1 MQRRILAPL
10 CSVILICTGLSAATD
25 PQLCG
30 TQREAAQQAVQ
41 LHLTGQRSR
50 LLELAAN
57 GLMPQERPAGRDEG
71 NIAVLDGSD
80 GVFLQRNAFDLTGS
94 TLRLERQAGDGY
106 LMRVRPGNYRP
117 EDAAASDTLDLGD
130 DDAQQ
135 RSLPFEFPFYSGT
148 YKSMFVHSDGAI
160 SFFQPDVL
168 PAPRDVGRLHAGPAR
183 IAPLFADLDPSR
195 APGSVRVR
203 TTPDAVIVTW
213 LDVPEYSGLGTG
225 PRQTFQVRLERGGSI
240 EMTWVQVTVSASV
253 VGVTPGYL
261 SGELK
266 LASLAESNGL
276 AFSGTVA
283 EPFQFSTSVDIV
295 RVAQRFYETHADMYD
310 YLVMFNT
317 TGTPVAAGVI
327 ASATPVRN
335 LRQGIGDTL
344 RDIGWAFGSPLRL
357 QAFLNMGPAAQYPD
371 APLAP
376 VGSRGRI
383 TGDNTLTLLGHEAGH
398 LFLALASVRDPAN
411 PNRRPMLGAGLA
423 HWSFDFNSE
432 ASLLEGNRIQETS
445 GSGGTLFSTIAT
457 VEGYAPLDQ
466 YLMGFRAPEDV
477 PPTFLVDPAS
487 QPAAR
492 LPEVG
497 VRITGTRRDIDVSEI
512 INVEGPRI
520 PDHNIAQRRFSF
532 AFIILAAPGETATP
546 EQIAKVDL
554 YRRNFEEYFHQASGG
569 RAYADTRLRNS
580 LRLSAWP
587 ATGVV
592 AGETATASV
601 EVDRPVDRD
610 LVVGIHTTH
619 GHIEA
624 PHEVTIPSGQS
635 GVTFPVRGLS
645 VGVSDMVA
653 EARAGERAP
662 VFSRVQVFPSRSD
675 LKLIV
680 HYTDGPVVLRVA
692 AGTEVNVAN
701 VPIRVTAPGTLS
713 WVNGYNTE
721 FRTLPSGLMWMWW
734 TPPPGGGTLEAE
746 IEGLPGT
753 RVTIQAPAR

>member
-1 MQRRILAPL
+1 MQRRTLAPF
-10 CSVILICTGLSAATD
+10 CSVILTCAGLSAATD

-41 LHLTGQRSR
+41 LHWTRQETR
-50 LLELAAN
+50 LLEFAAN
-57 GLMPQERPAGRDEG
+57 GLIPQERSAARDEG
-71 NIAVLDGSD
+71 NIAILDGSD
-80 GVFLQRNAFDLTGS
+80 GIFLQRNAFDLTGS
-94 TLRLERQAGDGY
+94 TLRLERQPGGGY
-106 LMRVRPGNYRP
+106 RMLVRPGSYRP
-117 EDAAASDTLDLGD
+117 EDAAAGDALTLGD

-135 RSLPFEFPFYSGT
+135 RSLPFEFPFYTSA
-148 YKSMFVHSDGAI
+148 YKSMFVHSDGTI

-183 IAPLFADLDPSR
+183 IAPLFTDLDPSR

-203 TTPDAVIVTW
+203 MTQDAVVVTW
-213 LDVPEYSGLGTG
+213 LDVPEYSSIGTG
-225 PRQTFQVRLERGGSI
+225 PRQTFQVRLERGGAI
-240 EMTWVQVTVSASV
+240 EMTWVQVTASSSV

-266 LASLAESNGL
+266 LAPLADSNGL
-276 AFSGTVA
+276 AFSNTLA
-283 EPFQFSTSVDIV
+283 EPFQFATSIDIV
-295 RVAQRFYETHADMYD
+295 RVAQRFYNTHPDMYD

-317 TGTPVAAGVI
+317 TGTPVATGVI
-327 ASATPVRN
+327 ASSTPVRN
-335 LRQGIGDTL
+335 LRHGIGDTL

-357 QAFLNMGPAAQYPD
+357 QAFLNMGPATQYPD
-371 APLAP
+371 DPLAP

-398 LFLALASVRDPAN
+398 LFLAFASVRDPAN

-432 ASLLEGNRIQETS
+432 ASLLEGNRIQETA
-445 GSGGTLFSTIAT
+445 GSDGTLFLTTGT
-457 VEGYAPLDQ
+457 VEGYSPLDQ
-466 YLMGFRAPEDV
+466 YLMGFREPENV

-487 QPAAR
+487 QPATR

-497 VRITGTRRDIDVSEI
+497 VRITGTRRDIDVNEI
-512 INVEGPRI
+512 ISAEGRRI
-520 PDHNIAQRRFSF
+520 PDHSIAQRRFSF
-532 AFIILAAPGETATP
+532 AFIILTAPGETATP
-546 EQIAKVDL
+546 EQIAKVDRF
-554 YRRNFEEYFHQASGG
+554 RREFQEFFHRASDG

-601 EVDRPVDRD
+601 EVDGPVERD
-610 LVVGIHTTH
+610 LTVGIHTTH

-624 PHEVTIPSGQS
+624 PHEVTIPRGRQS
-635 GVTFPVRGLS
+635 VTFPVRGLS
-645 VGVSDMVA
+645 VGVSDMVS

-701 VPIRVTAPGTLS
+701 VPIRVTAPGTLN
-713 WVNGYNTE
+713 WVRGYNTE

-734 TPPPGGGTLEAE
+734 TPPPDGGTLEAE
-746 IEGLPGT
+746 IEGLPDT
-753 RVTIQAPAR
+753 RVSIQAPAR